1 MPTDGISLRPKK
13 DFGTSR
19 RALCYRAEE
28 HDRLWQ
34 ILLQKSAI
42 STAKR
47 LTRFFEAHVAGCS
60 IGSQL

>member
-1 MPTDGISLRPKK
+1 VTSLNGADTDTTAS
-13 DFGTSR
+13 TSP
-19 RALCYRAEE
+19 ADVGY
-28 HDRLWQ
+28 WQ

-60 IGSQL
+60 MGSGL

>member
-1 MPTDGISLRPKK
+1 MSFAPPPKA
-13 DFGTSR
+13 DIDR
-19 RALCYRAEE
+19 
-28 HDRLWQ
+28 HDWHVRFVP

-60 IGSQL
+60 IGSEL